1 MPASVQEAES
11 SQSRAKGNLRS
22 KRRSDQRPREKSLE
36 GSRDP
41 YTILGLKGKTTI
53 PEKGT
58 GGKKSKT
65 VALKMKIFQLIIQIE
80 NQGQKTKLKTI
91 NSRRAGN
98 LSVLHHH
105 IPHTT
110 RHTPHTVQ

>member
-1 MPASVQEAES
+1 MPASVQEAQS

-41 YTILGLKGKTTI
+41 YTILGLKGKTII

-58 GGKKSKT
+58 GGKKKQDSS
-65 VALKMKIFQLIIQIE
+65 
-80 NQGQKTKLKTI
+80 TKDEDFSADYK
-91 NSRRAGN
+91 
-98 LSVLHHH
+98 H
-105 IPHTT
+105 
-110 RHTPHTVQ
+110 